1 MKGLHRSQARA
12 LAALAAFSV
21 SIAVAP
27 DTAHAGGLELLPGGS
42 RSLMRGGA
50 VVARAEDPMVLMH
63 NPAGLTALHGDR
75 VMLNIDLTLQSMCF
89 DPYGYYGW
97 GVYSGDRSEFGDP
110 LAVETDGDGD
120 PEIGATYATTP
131 LPEMCNS
138 AETLPLPH
146 LAWAVELSDD
156 WSIGF
161 GFVAPTVVP
170 GLRYGGDDG
179 TISIDGKAFPTPTR
193 YQIIEQKIDFAFAP
207 SFGVAYDIADWLA
220 LGVNLQ
226 VAMISARTMAVQ
238 NSTSGTQPS
247 SDWFAEIR
255 ATDLFIPALTFGA
268 MVKPT
273 KSLTFGATFRWVDGL
288 EGSGDVTY
296 ETNTFHRGS
305 TEPGRPVP
313 FENDSVTLTDISVEL
328 PWAATIGVRY
338 AGLLS
343 GGHDAAGTS
352 KQPKNDDPM
361 ATESWDVELD
371 ATYTFGSFND
381 ENRARAGDDVLIISR
396 VAGGGTALVPTEE
409 LPEVTIN
416 RHQLDSVAVRLGGS
430 YAILPQRLQVHAGSF
445 FESRGIEASYAS
457 IDSWAFARVGVGLG
471 VIWRIDSVDLFAG
484 YGHVFQETLEITSPP
499 HQNVEDHVD
508 GDPASGFDKRVGG
521 TFNRLGQREGGVV
534 LEDPSEPSSGDAV
547 AKAQQASALPSPARP
562 DRVINAG
569 KYTAS
574 FDIISVGVQYR
585 Y

>member
-1 MKGLHRSQARA
+1 MKGLPRSQRTA
-12 LAALAAFSV
+12 LAALAAFSI
-21 SIAVAP
+21 SVAP
-27 DTAHAGGLELLPGGS
+27 STVQAGGLELLPGGS

-50 VVARAEDPMVLMH
+50 VVARAEDPMTLLH
-63 NPAGLTALHGDR
+63 NPAGLTSLHGDR

-89 DPYGYYGW
+89 DAYGYYGW
-97 GVYSGDRSEFGDP
+97 GVYDDARSEFGDP
-110 LAVETDGDGD
+110 LAIETDRNGD
-120 PEIGATYATTP
+120 PIIGATYATTP
-131 LPEMCNS
+131 LPEICNT

-156 WSIGF
+156 WAIGF

-179 TISIDGKAFPTPTR
+179 TISVDGKSFPTPTR
-193 YQIIEQKIDFAFAP
+193 YSIIEQKIDFAFAP
-207 SFGVAYDIADWLA
+207 SFGLAYDVTEWLA

-226 VAMISARTMAVQ
+226 VAMISARTMAIQ

-247 SDWFAEIR
+247 SDWYAEVS

-273 KSLTFGATFRWVDGL
+273 KNLTFGATFRWVDGL

-296 ETNTFHRGS
+296 ETNTFHQGS
-305 TEPGRPVP
+305 TKAGEPVP
-313 FENDSVTLTDISVEL
+313 FENDPITLDDISVEL
-328 PWAATIGVRY
+328 PWAATVGVRY

-343 GGHDAAGTS
+343 GGNDAGEKGK
-352 KQPKNDDPM
+352 KQNDDPM
-361 ATESWDVELD
+361 ATELWDVELD

-396 VAGGGTALVPTEE
+396 VAGGGIALVPTEE
-409 LPEVTIN
+409 LPEVKIN

-430 YAILPQRLQVHAGSF
+430 YAVLPQQLQVHAGSF
-445 FESRGIEASYAS
+445 FESRGIETSYAG
-457 IDSWAFARVGVGLG
+457 IDSWAFARIGVGLG
-471 VIWRIDSVDLFAG
+471 AIFRIDSVDLYAS
-484 YGHVFQETLEITSPP
+484 YGHIFQETLEIVSPP

-521 TFNRLGQREGGVV
+521 RFNGLGQREGGVV

-547 AKAQQASALPSPARP
+547 AKGQQASALPSPARP